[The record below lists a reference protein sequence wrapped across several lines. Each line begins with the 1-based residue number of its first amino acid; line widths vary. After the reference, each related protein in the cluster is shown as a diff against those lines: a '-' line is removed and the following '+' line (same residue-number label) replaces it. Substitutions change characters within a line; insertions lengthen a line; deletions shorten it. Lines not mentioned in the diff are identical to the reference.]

1 MKKNKST
8 HWAIVLGVFFIGES
22 FIPVSPNKISF
33 PSLIISIIIMS
44 INLIAFILIINNITN
59 SGKLFNKNKIFST
72 KEKILFSII
81 LIYFAILFI
90 PNGNIQSIVDL
101 SKSSFKTIITVI
113 ATAIGAGFFEEYL
126 VRGFLFTKFQNLLA
140 RHRIDKYT
148 LTIPSLLTNAIFGLL
163 HITNIAVSPVDA
175 VYQQIFYTSC
185 LGLIFCSI
193 RIITNNILI
202 VAIIHS
208 ILDLQVTIGD
218 PLHVNPWLEL
228 VVAYLPLAILSFILI
243 MTIDRSNHTKENE
256 DYIY

>member
-1 MKKNKST
+1 M
-8 HWAIVLGVFFIGES
+8 L
-22 FIPVSPNKISF
+22 ISV
-33 PSLIISIIIMS
+33 
-44 INLIAFILIINNITN
+44 IAFILIINNITN
-59 SGKLFNKNKIFST
+59 GGKLFDKNNLLSK

-101 SKSSFKTIITVI
+101 SKSPFKTIITVI
-113 ATAIGAGFFEEYL
+113 AIAIGAGFFEEYL
-126 VRGFLFTKFQNLLA
+126 VRGFFFTKCQNLLK
-140 RHRIDKYT
+140 RHQIDRYR
-148 LTIPSLLTNAIFGLL
+148 LTISSLLTSAIFGLL
-163 HITNIAVSPVDA
+163 HITNIAVSPIDA

-208 ILDLQVTIGD
+208 IFDLQVTID
-218 PLHVNPWLEL
+218 EPLHVNPWLEL

-243 MTIDRSNHTKENE
+243 MMIDRSNHTKENE
-256 DYIY
+256 DYISYLT